1 MKPTVVIA
9 VADAAA
15 PPPELRRL
23 ESTVTP
29 VYVSTPEQFRANS
42 ASSPVLLVWDLHT
55 TLVHE
60 CGPGTF
66 AWIHTNSLG
75 VNAVATAEAA
85 KAATVTNT
93 RGLFEQPMA
102 EFVLASILF
111 RTKAFD
117 RLVAQQRERV
127 WNQQPTG
134 RLAGR
139 RALVVGAGGV
149 GRAIAALLRAVGIEV
164 RLVGRTRRAERGDDG
179 SEQQIFGIDELP
191 ELLPDADDIVLAAP
205 LTAATRGLIGAH
217 ELALMRPDAH
227 VINVG
232 RGQLLDE
239 AALADA
245 LRSGSIGAATLDVF
259 AQEPL
264 PPESPLWGL
273 EGVLVSPHQSAD
285 TTGWRDAAVDLFLD
299 NHARFERGEPL
310 KNVVDLAAL
319 LLRG

>member
-1 MKPTVVIA
+1 
-9 VADAAA
+9 
-15 PPPELRRL
+15 
-23 ESTVTP
+23 
-29 VYVSTPEQFRANS
+29 
-42 ASSPVLLVWDLHT
+42 
-55 TLVHE
+55 
-60 CGPGTF
+60 
-66 AWIHTNSLG
+66 
-75 VNAVATAEAA
+75 
-85 KAATVTNT
+85 
-93 RGLFEQPMA
+93 
-102 EFVLASILF
+102 
-111 RTKAFD
+111 
-117 RLVAQQRERV
+117 
-127 WNQQPTG
+127 
-134 RLAGR
+134 
-139 RALVVGAGGV
+139 
-149 GRAIAALLRAVGIEV
+149 
-164 RLVGRTRRAERGDDG
+164 
-179 SEQQIFGIDELP
+179 
-191 ELLPDADDIVLAAP
+191 LAAP

-310 KNVVDLAAL
+310 KNVVDLGAL